1 MEKLDKIIRIN
12 SLYDIYKELL
22 TDKQKEYFEAFY
34 FENMSLQEI
43 AENYNVSRNAVYS
56 QLNLTVDVLEKYES
70 KLHLKEKDE
79 KLSKMFD
86 KLKELNIKD
95 VSDILNSYEEE

>member
-22 TDKQKEYFEAFY
+22 TDKQKEYFEASY

-43 AENYNVSRNAVYS
+43 AENYNISRNAVYS